1 MFMCFILRLSFCWYS
16 QFREDYIVYIDGGYD
31 EEVILEFK
39 GYVQID
45 IEWWEIDYVYFY
57 FCQIYVVC
65 QGQYFQEVFF

>member
-1 MFMCFILRLSFCWYS
+1 MYMCFILRLSFCWYS

-31 EEVILEFK
+31 KEVILEFK